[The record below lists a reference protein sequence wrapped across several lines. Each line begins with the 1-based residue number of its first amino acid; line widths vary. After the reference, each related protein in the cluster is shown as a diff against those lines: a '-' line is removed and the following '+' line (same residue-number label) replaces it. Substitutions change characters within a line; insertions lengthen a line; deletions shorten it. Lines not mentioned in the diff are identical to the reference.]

1 MTNLAF
7 CLVGIF
13 PLHVFL
19 FVELYDYLWIT
30 PPLILDYNG
39 KNDILLEDLTIEQKN
54 STVAFIMLHHSYS
67 YSMLKGNRH
76 PTTRRRG
83 CHNDNFNRRNK

>member
-13 PLHVFL
+13 PLHVHL
-19 FVELYDYLWIT
+19 FVGLYDYLWIT

-39 KNDILLEDLTIEQKN
+39 KNDILLEDLCIEQKI
-54 STVAFIMLHHSYS
+54 STAFIMLHHSLF
-67 YSMLKGNRH
+67 YSMLKGNRY
-76 PTTRRRG
+76 PTTR
-83 CHNDNFNRRNK
+83 

>member
-13 PLHVFL
+13 PLHVHL
-19 FVELYDYLWIT
+19 LVGLYDYLWIT

-39 KNDILLEDLTIEQKN
+39 KNDILLEDLCIEQKI
-54 STVAFIMLHHSYS
+54 STAFIMLHHSLF
-67 YSMLKGNRH
+67 YSMLKGNRY
-76 PTTRRRG
+76 PTTR
-83 CHNDNFNRRNK
+83 